1 MAKKPKIR
9 RCAFSHYNLGGNY
22 TCVQA
27 GWGDDQVVPTDK
39 DKCAKCKLFKSR
51 YIEYPLTIN
60 GIKTEKI
67 KYNKPWQHPMGSLVG
82 IRPCGKRYKDKTYL
96 GIYLGDLPKGSY
108 IKFNRESGILTVDTL
123 NNPAIYVPELRKIIF
138 GCESWWYAIE
148 NEDQLREISDDD
160 INNTW
165 YVRMAKALS
174 KTNKD
179 DN

>member
-1 MAKKPKIR
+1 MVTKKAKIR
-9 RCAFSHYNLGGNY
+9 RCAFSHYNLRGNY

-27 GWGDDQVVPTDK
+27 GWDDDQVVPTDK

-60 GIKTEKI
+60 DIKTEKI

-108 IKFNRESGILTVDTL
+108 IKFNRDSGILTVDTI
-123 NNPAIYVPELRKIIF
+123 NNPAIYVPKLRKIIF
-138 GCESWWYAIE
+138 GCESWWYSIE
-148 NEDQLREISDDD
+148 REDQLKDITDAD
-160 INNTW
+160 INSTW
-165 YVRMAKALS
+165 YVQMAKALS
-174 KTNKD
+174 KKD
-179 DN
+179 